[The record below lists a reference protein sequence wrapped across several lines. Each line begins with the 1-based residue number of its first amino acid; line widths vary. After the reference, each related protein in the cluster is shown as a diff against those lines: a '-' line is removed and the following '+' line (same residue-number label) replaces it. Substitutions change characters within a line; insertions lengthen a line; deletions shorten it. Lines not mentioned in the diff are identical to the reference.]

1 MKRVFVIR
9 GFNTKTDS
17 KGNAVDFEKV
27 QRELIALMEGVDAV
41 RQ

>member
-27 QRELIALMEGVDAV
+27 HSELIAPALEACDLG
-41 RQ
+41 